1 MAAIESTKVGGAKW
15 RGERAWIVGVCL
27 LFGWFYAWTA
37 RHEGVSWYFGARQT
51 DYYNL
56 LVDGFLDGHLYMKI
70 EVPEE
75 LLKLA
80 DPYNPTTRPP
90 GIALHDAT
98 MYQGRYYIYFGVGPV
113 VTLVLPFR
121 VLTGVALPLPAAVL
135 MFTWAGFL
143 VSAGILLGMRR
154 RYFPESGTGTVL
166 ASLAVL
172 GTASMGPLLVLR
184 GSIWEL
190 PLSSGYFF
198 VMVALGCVW
207 RSVHA
212 ERRAAWWL
220 AGAGLSLG
228 LAVASRPT
236 YLFTSGLLAAPVLWW
251 AWRAKGSGR
260 AGWMRMGRLAL
271 AGAVPLGA
279 VGLGMAWYN
288 YARFGSPTEFGVKYQ
303 LSGVFEAETRHFSW
317 SYLEFN
323 ARMYWASVAEWTRYF
338 PFLHRGETL
347 PVPAGHVGFDD
358 VYGMG
363 WNVPLVW
370 LAALAPLAWWRR
382 AAEEREKLAVGL
394 GALALLAAGAIVTL
408 LFFYAAMAR
417 YGADFMPALLL
428 LACAGVMATERWVR
442 WGDGGSGRK
451 WSGRA
456 GAVAVS
462 GAMAF
467 SVFFAVMLSFDAYG
481 NLRRLSPRAYARVA
495 TWCNFPSW
503 WAEKL
508 VGTEHGPVEIAREFT
523 TKPAGTRE
531 SVVRTGTTGAR
542 DEVFLLHD
550 GSGYGRVGFAHDG
563 GAGRMSE
570 RVRLDDVAGR
580 TLRVEMGSLY
590 PPEEHPYFG
599 DMTAAE
605 RIRLARRLVVKWGEV
620 TLLDGYQRFHA
631 SSPSDVVAPGARRVG
646 GVEGICAGAR
656 AAGASAGPVEFA
668 TLTMKV
674 IFPEGRTEGREPL
687 VVTGETGRG
696 DFLFVEYLDG
706 GRVRFGLD
714 HWGKATVTSEPLAVE
729 GGRACVMEVEM
740 GAFPG
745 ARRPDTLAVKV
756 NGRVVWGREAKF
768 FAVGAEDV
776 FVGKNPIG
784 GTGCAENFRGT
795 IFDVVRGTK
804 PDSVR

>member
-1 MAAIESTKVGGAKW
+1 MAAIESTNVGGAKW
-15 RGERAWIVGVCL
+15 RGERVWIVAVCL
-27 LFGWFYAWTA
+27 VVGCFYTWTA
-37 RHEGVSWYFGARQT
+37 RHEGVSWNFGARQT

-56 LVDGFLDGHLYMKI
+56 LVDGFLDGHLYMKVA
-70 EVPEE
+70 VPEE

-80 DPYNPTTRPP
+80 DPYNPTTRPA

-135 MFTWAGFL
+135 VFTWAGFL

-154 RYFPESGTGTVL
+154 RYFPETGTGIVL

-236 YLFTSGLLAAPVLWW
+236 YLFTSGLLAAPVCWW
-251 AWRAKGSGR
+251 AWRAKGTGQ
-260 AGWMRMGRLAL
+260 AGWMRVGRLAL

-323 ARMYWASVAEWTRYF
+323 ARMYWASAAEWTRYF

-347 PVPAGHVGFDD
+347 PVPVGHVGFDD
-358 VYGMG
+358 VYGMW

-370 LAALAPLAWWRR
+370 MAGLAPLACWRR
-382 AAEEREKLAVGL
+382 EAGEQEKLAVGL
-394 GALALLAAGAIVTL
+394 AAMALLAAGAIVTL

-442 WGDGGSGRK
+442 WANGGSWRK
-451 WSGRA
+451 WGGRV
-456 GAVAVS
+456 GLAVVA

-467 SVFFAVMLSFDAYG
+467 SGFFAVMLSCDAYG

-495 TWCNFPSW
+495 TWCNYPSW
-503 WAEKL
+503 WVEKL
-508 VGTEHGPVEIAREFT
+508 AGTEHGPLEMDWRFS

-542 DEVFLLHD
+542 DEVFLLHE
-550 GSGYGRVGFAHDG
+550 GRGRVRVGFAHDG

-570 RVRLDDVAGR
+570 RVGLEESEGSK
-580 TLRVEMGSLY
+580 LRVEMGSLY

-605 RIRLARRLVVKWGEV
+605 RIRLARRLVVKLGDV
-620 TLLDGYQRFHA
+620 TLLEGYQRFHA

-646 GVEGICAGAR
+646 GVEGIRASAR
-656 AAGASAGPVEFA
+656 AAASTGPVEFA
-668 TLTMKV
+668 TVTMKV

-714 HWGKATVTSEPLAVE
+714 HWGKATIASAPVSVE
-729 GGRACVMEVEM
+729 RGKTCVMEVAL

-745 ARRPDTLAVKV
+745 ARRPDELEVKV
-756 NGRVVWGREAKF
+756 DGRVVWTRAAKF

-784 GTGCAENFRGT
+784 GTGCAENFSGM
-795 IFDVVRGTK
+795 ILDVVRGAK